1 MKKFFLPLLFS
12 IVVIAVQAQTKV
24 TKENIVGKWNA
35 AKMKV
40 EGMLHYDIENDSLVL
55 SPTILAQLG
64 AAGAD
69 SASAVEMMKG
79 QFGSFKELMFE
90 FKSDG
95 TYSIGTKSSDQ
106 SVEMGSYS
114 IDEAKE
120 TITLTNKEKGET
132 QTSPVSFKNN
142 RLILN
147 MGEGE
152 QKAILEFKKG

>member
-24 TKENIVGKWNA
+24 TKENIVGKWKA
-35 AKMKV
+35 TSMKV
-40 EGMLHYDIENDSLVL
+40 EGMLYYDIENDSLAL
-55 SPTILAQLG
+55 SAVILAQLETS
-64 AAGAD
+64 GAD
-69 SASAVEMMKG
+69 SASATEMMKG
-79 QFGSFKELMFE
+79 QFGSFKEMVFE
-90 FKSDG
+90 FKNDG
-95 TYSIGTKSSDQ
+95 TYNIGTKSSDQ

>member
-1 MKKFFLPLLFS
+1 
-12 IVVIAVQAQTKV
+12 
-24 TKENIVGKWNA
+24 
-35 AKMKV
+35 
-40 EGMLHYDIENDSLVL
+40 
-55 SPTILAQLG
+55 
-64 AAGAD
+64 
-69 SASAVEMMKG
+69 
-79 QFGSFKELMFE
+79 MFE

-95 TYSIGTKSSDQ
+95 TYSIGTASSNQ